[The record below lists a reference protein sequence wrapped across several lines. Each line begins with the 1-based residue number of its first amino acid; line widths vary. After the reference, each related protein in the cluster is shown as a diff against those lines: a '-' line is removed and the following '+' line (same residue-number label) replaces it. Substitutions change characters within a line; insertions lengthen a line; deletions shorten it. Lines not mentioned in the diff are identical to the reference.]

1 MYSNSAYNPSTGPQ
15 SSSGYNP
22 GAGGYNSG
30 GFGSSSNANRDY
42 EFNQF
47 RRNPEYME
55 VVKNVLRRLGFVN
68 FMPNETIVEDIY
80 NMCRYEK
87 AW

>member
-1 MYSNSAYNPSTGPQ
+1 
-15 SSSGYNP
+15 
-22 GAGGYNSG
+22 
-30 GFGSSSNANRDY
+30 
-42 EFNQF
+42 
-47 RRNPEYME
+47 ME